1 MFEYANTFTRKPFGS
16 KESRRKTSWGG
27 GISPRKVLR
36 LAIVLVMSF
45 LCWLGVGCFA
55 VEVLQLA
62 GR

>member
-1 MFEYANTFTRKPFGS
+1 MFEHENTFTRKVFDVHA
-16 KESRRKTSWGG
+16 RRPKQSQTP

-36 LAIVLVMSF
+36 LAIVLLMSF

-55 VEVLQLA
+55 VEMLQLA